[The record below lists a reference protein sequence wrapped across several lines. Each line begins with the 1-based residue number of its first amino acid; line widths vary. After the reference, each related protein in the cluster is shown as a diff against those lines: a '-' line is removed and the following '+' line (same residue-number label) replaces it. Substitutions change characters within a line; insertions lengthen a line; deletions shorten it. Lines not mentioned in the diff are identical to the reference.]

1 LSAQTAPNSQRVWTC
16 RRGRTVRST
25 PGTEM
30 ITLAPAEQQRW
41 RAALA
46 PMIETAIADA
56 DKAGVHARD
65 MLRAAGYLK

>member
-1 LSAQTAPNSQRVWTC
+1 M
-16 RRGRTVRST
+16 RST